1 MQFGKF
7 AVIGIGQFGKA
18 IAKALAKRGAEV
30 LAIDTNQEVIDN
42 ISDSVAS
49 AVVMDGSD
57 KKSLMANDIIEFDAV
72 IVTIGQDFEQL
83 LMCTVTLMELKV
95 KRIIARAQ
103 GRNSQII
110 LEKMGVR
117 EILSPE
123 DEVGIAV
130 AERLVNPGLVSYLQL
145 PDEYRV
151 AEIKTPPNIAG
162 HTVEEINPRD
172 NYNLSLI
179 TIKISDKEG
188 EGTGFESTGDEKD
201 TQSNKNKRKEQQH
214 ILGVPLSS
222 TKVHENDFLVV
233 FGKDKDIQK
242 FIEIN
247 Q

>member
-1 MQFGKF
+1 MQAEKF

-30 LAIDTNQEVIDN
+30 LVIDKNQEVIDN

-57 KKSLMANDIIEFDAV
+57 KKSLVANDIQEFDAV
-72 IVTIGQDFEQL
+72 IVTIGQDLEQL
-83 LMCTVTLMELKV
+83 LMCTVTLIDLKV

-103 GRNSQII
+103 GRNSRII
-110 LEKMGVR
+110 LEKMGVT

-123 DEVGIAV
+123 DEVGVVV
-130 AERLVNPGLVSYLQL
+130 AERLTNPGLMSYLQL

-151 AEIKTPPNIAG
+151 AEIKTPPNIVG

-172 NYNLSLI
+172 NYSISLI
-179 TIKISDKEG
+179 TIRVSDDSEKKRA
-188 EGTGFESTGDEKD
+188 GFEITAGDSSKEK
-201 TQSNKNKRKEQQH
+201 NHGAH
-214 ILGVPLSS
+214 IFGVPVSS
-222 TKVHENDFLVV
+222 TVINANDSLIV